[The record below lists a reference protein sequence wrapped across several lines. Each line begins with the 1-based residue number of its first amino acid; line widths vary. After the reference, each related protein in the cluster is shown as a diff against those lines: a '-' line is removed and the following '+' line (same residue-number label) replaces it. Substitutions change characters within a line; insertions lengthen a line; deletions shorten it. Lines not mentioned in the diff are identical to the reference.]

1 METITKTAEI
11 IGICICIAISVGMFT
26 VIFAAWWLHQIDKSC
41 SPIDAEE
48 ERECNK
54 YEHWHEAGNK

>member
-1 METITKTAEI
+1 MREVFELIVVCIGIAFI
-11 IGICICIAISVGMFT
+11 IGVIALMF
-26 VIFAAWWLHQIDKSC
+26 AWWWLHILEKQC
-41 SPIDAEE
+41 SPTDAEE

>member
-1 METITKTAEI
+1 MRDVIEI
-11 IGICICIAISVGMFT
+11 IVVCIGIAVLIGMFT
-26 VIFAAWWLHQIDKSC
+26 VIFMWWWIHLLEKQC
-41 SPIDAEE
+41 SPTDAEE